1 MTWFSS
7 PAQAAERLTE
17 AGYLADAATAT
28 TACVAGALENPLLL
42 EVPTTS
48 AVRRSYWLNPEPE
61 SSAGDS
67 AARACREIVSMV
79 ECRNLLSSRSSCTT
93 WRELIV
99 TSGKTSALSRAPT
112 RRFF

>member
-7 PAQAAERLTE
+7 PAQAAERLTA

-67 AARACREIVSMV
+67 AARGLPRDRVDGGVPQPDSAPGVRARPGVS
-79 ECRNLLSSRSSCTT
+79 
-93 WRELIV
+93 
-99 TSGKTSALSRAPT
+99 
-112 RRFF
+112 